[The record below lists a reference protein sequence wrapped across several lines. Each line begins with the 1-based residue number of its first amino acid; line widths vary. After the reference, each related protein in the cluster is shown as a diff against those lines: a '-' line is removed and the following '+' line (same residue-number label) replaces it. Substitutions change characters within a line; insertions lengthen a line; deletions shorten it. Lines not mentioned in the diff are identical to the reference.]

1 MAQQQQQY
9 SSPFSH
15 QNQPPQKQFDTGHGD
30 QIHDCQYDY
39 YGRVRILSLWTL
51 SLILSLSL
59 LFIARVWKRDVLLLF
74 LLLFSM
80 CVYIYTQEEARG
92 NVLWIVCGERE
103 INTNGNDSL
112 TTNNSADIFY
122 ALLILHH

>member
-1 MAQQQQQY
+1 MMMAQQQY
-9 SSPFSH
+9 SSSSH

-51 SLILSLSL
+51 SLTLSLSFL
-59 LFIARVWKRDVLLLF
+59 SYVCESVLLLLLLL

-80 CVYIYTQEEARG
+80 YVYIYTQEARG
-92 NVLWIVCGERE
+92 NVLWIVCWERE

-112 TTNNSADIFY
+112 TTNNYTDIFY
-122 ALLILHH
+122 TLLILHY

>member
-39 YGRVRILSLWTL
+39 YGRVRILLNSEL
-51 SLILSLSL
+51 SL
-59 LFIARVWKRDVLLLF
+59 
-74 LLLFSM
+74 
-80 CVYIYTQEEARG
+80 
-92 NVLWIVCGERE
+92 
-103 INTNGNDSL
+103 
-112 TTNNSADIFY
+112 
-122 ALLILHH
+122 